1 VTPPSVP
8 LLPLLPLI
16 LDPKQVLA
24 TAAESDT
31 KSSAK
36 IVSFSGDAEE
46 DGEDDEED
54 GAPNEEEDKEDDFQI
69 AWEVLETA
77 KMLYESQLEGK
88 KGKSVV
94 GKGSEQDI
102 AIERKMADVCDL
114 LGEVSIENG
123 KILLFSVFL
132 CV

>member
-1 VTPPSVP
+1 
-8 LLPLLPLI
+8 
-16 LDPKQVLA
+16 
-24 TAAESDT
+24 
-31 KSSAK
+31 
-36 IVSFSGDAEE
+36 
-46 DGEDDEED
+46 
-54 GAPNEEEDKEDDFQI
+54 
-69 AWEVLETA
+69 VLETA

-123 KILLFSVFL
+123 KTLLFCSFFGRVGIDL
-132 CV
+132 